1 MKSLGRPHGAF
12 KVIMKN
18 SLFIEASRGYC
29 DNQFI
34 RNRYTLMVTTQVDD
48 GDALHCCWEFG
59 NGEPPRYMGHTSGS
73 EVVARI
79 AGALK
84 EVTERLEP

>member
-1 MKSLGRPHGAF
+1 MRDGAF
-12 KVIMKN
+12 EVIWKGPLM
-18 SLFIEASRGYC
+18 IEAARGRI
-29 DNQFI
+29 DDQFI
-34 RNRYTLMVTTQVDD
+34 RNRYTLMVTTQLDD
-48 GDALHCCWEFG
+48 GDAQHCCWEFG

-84 EVTERLEP
+84 EVAARFEP